1 MAPTLFCPSG
11 MNAPH
16 REIRCAACG
25 AAPLWFETSSED
37 PRPVPLC
44 ARCAGASSQGASYAA
59 SAAPLPWVPTPQP
72 AKGATVPTAW
82 ALAAVMVASFLPQ
95 AAVALDRHGARI
107 HRAIR
112 AASAALADEDGPTT
126 TIVRVA
132 RARPAGIATP
142 SASVATP
149 TAFVRTR
156 ELPSAYAQLRRGA
169 SEYDGRGL
177 PLAGTL
183 SEDDFAAGGL
193 RVTMGVSRALPPALG
208 LREGD
213 VVTRINGRLAR
224 DTGHA
229 TACVPG
235 APSIVVVEGFRDGDR
250 FVRALPCSELRW
262 PSRQRVAPRARALL
276 TAQR

>member
-1 MAPTLFCPSG
+1 

-37 PRPVPLC
+37 ARPVPLC
-44 ARCAGASSQGASYAA
+44 ARCAGASSQGATYAA
-59 SAAPLPWVPTPQP
+59 SAAPLPWMPTPQP
-72 AKGATVPTAW
+72 AKGSTVPTAW

-112 AASAALADEDGPTT
+112 AASSALEDDGSP
-126 TIVRVA
+126 TIVWVSRPRTA
-132 RARPAGIATP
+132 PFARPSAWVATP
-142 SASVATP
+142 SAP
-149 TAFVRTR
+149 VRTR
-156 ELPSAYAQLRRGA
+156 ELPTAYALLRRGA
-169 SEYDGRGL
+169 GEYDGRGL
-177 PLAGTL
+177 PLAGTRD
-183 SEDDFAAGGL
+183 EDDTAAGGL
-193 RVTMGVSRALPPALG
+193 RVTMGVSRVLPPALG

-229 TACVPG
+229 TACITG
-235 APSIVVVEGFRDGDR
+235 APRFVVVEGFRDGAR
-250 FVRALPCSELRW
+250 FVRSLPCSELRW